1 MRDALF
7 PFLLVTLLGVSI
19 PAAAQGQASGPP
31 VMAPGVA
38 IPRVSRAPSL
48 DDFLQGVPREAEAEV
63 TGFLQ
68 RVPGDGEPVSQPT
81 TAYLS
86 YDDRHLYVVFVCS
99 DEPGKVRAH
108 LSKRENISGDDLVG
122 VYLDTFDD
130 RRRSYVFLTNPLGI
144 QSDAILTE
152 GLGTDS
158 TFDTVWE
165 SEGRV
170 TANGYIVRIAIPFRS
185 LRFSNDERQVWGITL
200 TRSIVRN
207 NEGAFWP
214 HSTLRKQSFL
224 EQMAVLE
231 GLERVS
237 PGRNLQFIPYGLVS
251 GNRFLDFDRPE
262 FRTEGDARAGLDAK
276 IVLRDALTLDVAL
289 NPDFSQVESD
299 EPQVTANQ
307 RFEVFFPEKRPFF
320 IENAAFF
327 QTPVNLFFTR
337 RIVDPQFGTRLT
349 GKAGRWALGAMLID
363 DRAPGR
369 LVPPGDPLR
378 GDRAA
383 VGVVRVQREF
393 AAQSTVGLFISSRD
407 FAGTSNRMF
416 SLDTRLKLGRNWVV
430 TAQAARS
437 YSTGVGCVRCAGP
450 TFYADVRRAGRNF
463 NYVGRYND
471 RSPDFRAQLGFIPR
485 VDIRQTEQFAT
496 YSWWPKGRRLLR
508 LGPSVFTVVNW
519 NRAGQVQDWFVDAS
533 FSFDFPGN
541 TELAFG
547 RFEAFE
553 LFRGVEFRKHR
564 SSVSFSTEWK
574 KWLGFSVG
582 AATGNNPNFFPASGA
597 PFLGNFASAE
607 AGVTLRPSPQL
618 RIESTYLYTRLGT
631 REGSSPAGVAAGQ
644 SIFNNHIARAK
655 VNYQFTRELSLRA
668 IVDYNGLLAASS
680 LTALPRD
687 KRFTYD
693 LLMTY
698 LVHPG
703 TALYLGYTD
712 RYENLDIAP
721 GTPPAVVRTS
731 SPTTPTGR
739 VLFVKLSYL
748 FRY

>member
-1 MRDALF
+1 M
-7 PFLLVTLLGVSI
+7 VLLGVSI
-19 PAAAQGQASGPP
+19 PAAAQAPPPSPP
-31 VMAPGVA
+31 VTAPGVS
-38 IPRVSRAPSL
+38 IPRVSRPPMI

-68 RVPGDGEPVSQPT
+68 RVPGDGDPVSQPT

-86 YDDRHLYVVFVCS
+86 YDDRNLYVVFVCGE
-99 DEPGKVRAH
+99 EPGQVRAH

-130 RRRSYVFLTNPLGI
+130 QRRSYVFLTNPLGI

-158 TFDTVWE
+158 SFDTVWH
-165 SEGRV
+165 SEGRL
-170 TANGYIVRIAIPFRS
+170 TAEGYVVWMAIPFRS
-185 LRFSNDERQVWGITL
+185 LRFSSNERQVWGITL

-214 HSTLRKQSFL
+214 YSTLRKQSFL
-224 EQMAVLE
+224 EQMASME

-237 PGRNLQFIPYGLVS
+237 PGRNLQFIPYGLAS
-251 GNRFLDFDRPE
+251 GSRFLDFDRPA

-320 IENAAFF
+320 IENASFF

-369 LVPPGDPLR
+369 LVSPGDPLR
-378 GDRAA
+378 GERAA

-430 TAQAARS
+430 TGQAARS
-437 YSTGVGCVRCAGP
+437 YTTGVACVRCAGP
-450 TFYADVRRAGRNF
+450 TYYLEVRRGGRHF
-463 NYVGRYND
+463 TYVGRYND

-485 VDIRQTEQFAT
+485 VDIRQTEQFAA
-496 YSWWPKGRRLLR
+496 YDWWPRGGRLLR

-533 FSFDFPGN
+533 FSFDFPGS
-541 TELAFG
+541 TYLSFE

-553 LFRGVEFRKHR
+553 LFGGVEFRKHR
-564 SSVSFSTEWK
+564 TNVSFTTDWK
-574 KWLGFSVG
+574 RWLGFSVG
-582 AATGNNPNFFPASGA
+582 AVTGNNPNYFPATGA
-597 PFLGNFASAE
+597 PFLGNLASTN
-607 AGVTLRPSPQL
+607 AGITLRPSPRL
-618 RIESTYLYTRLGT
+618 RIENTYLYTRLGT
-631 REGSSPAGVAAGQ
+631 REGSSPVGVAAGQ

-655 VNYQFTRELSLRA
+655 VNYQFTRELSLRT
-668 IVDYNGLLAASS
+668 IVDYNAVLSAPS
-680 LTALPRD
+680 LVALPRA
-687 KRFTYD
+687 KEFVYD
-693 LLMTY
+693 FLLTY
-698 LVHPG
+698 LLHPG
-703 TALYLGYTD
+703 TALYVGYTD
-712 RYENLDIAP
+712 RYENLDLAS
-721 GTPPAVVRTS
+721 GMPPTVVRTL

-739 VLFVKLSYL
+739 VIFVKLSYL